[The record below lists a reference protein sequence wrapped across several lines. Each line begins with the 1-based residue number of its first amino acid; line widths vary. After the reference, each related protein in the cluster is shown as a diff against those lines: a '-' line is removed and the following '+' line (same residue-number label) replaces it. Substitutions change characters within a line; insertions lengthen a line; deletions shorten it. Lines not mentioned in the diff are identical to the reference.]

1 MATTLHILNPN
12 DNLMKKFQETLHA
25 HLLHVD
31 NKLSEEILNLE
42 TSIKCAEKEL
52 ESEAI
57 QLYQMQQDVQ
67 HQHTILQQYIQA
79 LSKVTFLREKKNNN
93 IENAK
98 EILKQNYSKLK
109 EEKDKKEKL
118 SQKLKNM
125 LEFHSYLSKWEKE
138 LNNHLIISKQLS
150 LQDINRNKILINKK
164 QQRDFIL
171 YRLKEEIWKIESEIA
186 YFDEQLQIKNK
197 EKEDANKMIIDAN
210 TDLETLH
217 TEHKDLHNIWKS
229 VVTNISK
236 RSNIHDQLY
245 FEQKEAHKL
254 YNGLLLEIQKVNKEI
269 EKEMENNEYLTSW
282 NFRIENN
289 IKITSRAISV
299 YNEKIAKNKEELLNL
314 TKINEQTEYDYN
326 VILSK
331 YQNYLYEEEQISKK
345 LETTFQK
352 QNNLEK
358 TIFEKLEEKLL
369 CNKTTKY
376 INELLMSTKNI
387 VLEYEISIA
396 RIENTYGNNLL
407 QLEKLKNLIEIKKT
421 ELLELT
427 QKNTGKEKQID
438 ELQKETKKYEAM
450 IGKSQTKLLG
460 INKLIE
466 QILPSIGGEEL
477 SPQDLKIVSLEK
489 NIQELQQNIKKA
501 QQFWLRQ
508 QGFFVSLSQQ
518 RESQLRE
525 LNLLE
530 KEIMIIGQ
538 KNFKLE
544 YALEML
550 TKEEA
555 NVNKIITSLNQKLSR
570 MNSNL
575 VVQKDL
581 EKELEDKNC
590 IMKNECL
597 LSFQELELEVIK
609 IQSDLKNLCTE
620 KILLKEELNS
630 AQQESLAWEK
640 KVQLLQDTIKNMK
653 EESSTGGIASM
664 KSEIHRMEMRL
675 SYLKKIQEKLIHD
688 MNLCIT
694 RRDIIVD
701 KMFGKLKKNPKV
713 KHNEKI
719 IMYKRLSDQKVK
731 IKQFL
736 KITKQ
741 TGNMVEKLKIQITSI
756 QDKLIKCQ
764 EFLQNLKI
772 HVQTIENEIEQ
783 MELLK
788 YHNLHS
794 LVLKQR
800 KVKQLYDIKNGIYKM
815 IYKNENIIEENLQRE
830 HYCREYL
837 KCTLE
842 KTNHDFPTLKNSI
855 KRVLLTLQ
863 TF

>member
-254 YNGLLLEIQKVNKEI
+254 YNGLLLEIQ
-269 EKEMENNEYLTSW
+269 T
-282 NFRIENN
+282 
-289 IKITSRAISV
+289 
-299 YNEKIAKNKEELLNL
+299 
-314 TKINEQTEYDYN
+314 
-326 VILSK
+326 
-331 YQNYLYEEEQISKK
+331 
-345 LETTFQK
+345 
-352 QNNLEK
+352 
-358 TIFEKLEEKLL
+358 
-369 CNKTTKY
+369 
-376 INELLMSTKNI
+376 
-387 VLEYEISIA
+387 
-396 RIENTYGNNLL
+396 
-407 QLEKLKNLIEIKKT
+407 
-421 ELLELT
+421 
-427 QKNTGKEKQID
+427 
-438 ELQKETKKYEAM
+438 
-450 IGKSQTKLLG
+450 
-460 INKLIE
+460 
-466 QILPSIGGEEL
+466 
-477 SPQDLKIVSLEK
+477 
-489 NIQELQQNIKKA
+489 

-555 NVNKIITSLNQKLSR
+555 NVNKIITSLNQKLSHYKTNWQYGR
-570 MNSNL
+570 KIKNSN
-575 VVQKDL
+575 
-581 EKELEDKNC
+581 N
-590 IMKNECL
+590 
-597 LSFQELELEVIK
+597 
-609 IQSDLKNLCTE
+609 
-620 KILLKEELNS
+620 
-630 AQQESLAWEK
+630 
-640 KVQLLQDTIKNMK
+640 
-653 EESSTGGIASM
+653 
-664 KSEIHRMEMRL
+664 
-675 SYLKKIQEKLIHD
+675 
-688 MNLCIT
+688 
-694 RRDIIVD
+694 
-701 KMFGKLKKNPKV
+701 
-713 KHNEKI
+713 KH
-719 IMYKRLSDQKVK
+719 S
-731 IKQFL
+731 
-736 KITKQ
+736 
-741 TGNMVEKLKIQITSI
+741 G
-756 QDKLIKCQ
+756 
-764 EFLQNLKI
+764 
-772 HVQTIENEIEQ
+772 
-783 MELLK
+783 
-788 YHNLHS
+788 
-794 LVLKQR
+794 
-800 KVKQLYDIKNGIYKM
+800 
-815 IYKNENIIEENLQRE
+815 
-830 HYCREYL
+830 
-837 KCTLE
+837 
-842 KTNHDFPTLKNSI
+842 
-855 KRVLLTLQ
+855 
-863 TF
+863 